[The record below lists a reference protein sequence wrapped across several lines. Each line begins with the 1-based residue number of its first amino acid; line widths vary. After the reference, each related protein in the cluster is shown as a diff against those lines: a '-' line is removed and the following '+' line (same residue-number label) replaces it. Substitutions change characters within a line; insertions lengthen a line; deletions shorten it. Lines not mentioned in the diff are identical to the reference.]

1 MNPRKRFFTLPWR
14 SRASIASDVDTELA
28 FHFDM
33 RIAELRARGSSDEA
47 ARRQASTE
55 FGDLEFTRAYCRRE
69 DEDAARDER
78 RADRLTEW
86 RQDLS
91 YAVRTLLRS
100 PGFAAAS
107 LLTLAIAIGANTAV
121 FAVSRAV
128 LLQPLPYADADRLYQ
143 INTIWPSRAD
153 SRNQLSPA
161 DFADF
166 QKEQT
171 SFTDLGAVVATGT
184 TMIWQ
189 SASGDPKSL
198 NAVEVGTNTFTVLGT
213 RALHGRTLLP
223 GDEVPGHDHDVVLSF
238 DTWQRDFGGDPDVTG
253 RSIVLSGTSYAIV
266 GVMPRGFTIDEAE
279 EIWLPYDQ
287 TGTLADVVRARKQHY
302 VRTIA
307 RLRPGISPAHALGD
321 LRTIA
326 ARLGQTY
333 PEADSGRTADMRP
346 LRDVLTG
353 DLRPSILLLQGA
365 AALVLLIACANLA
378 NLALSR
384 TMGRRRELATRAALG
399 ASRGRLVRQLV
410 TESVVVSVA
419 GGALG
424 VAIAVVGTRSLLA
437 LNPTALPSLFDAKVN
452 GGVLAFSLVVS
463 IITGVLF
470 GLLPALDASS
480 GNLHE
485 SLKEGSRGSSSG
497 RATGRARTTLVV
509 AQVAL
514 ALMLLA
520 GAGLLVRSFTQLTRV
535 TLGYDPAGV
544 VTADLRAAGPRYDD
558 SLQVTAFYDGV
569 IQQLSRTPGVIG
581 AAAMSDLPSRGSPGT
596 ALRIDGEQNDEA
608 RLRDLRYIS
617 VHGDFFKTMRIPII
631 AGRAYDDRDRPD
643 IPETTI
649 LNETAAKRY
658 FPKGDVLGRRI
669 KIGPDPSS
677 PWMTVIGIAGDIHS
691 DGLDV
696 PVEPTIYANHRHE
709 SWMRSMSLVMRTS
722 LGAANAEPLIRAA
735 VRARD
740 PSLAVTDVET
750 LNDVV
755 GQSLASRRFA
765 LGLAM
770 SFALIA
776 LVLAAVGIYGVLAYN
791 VANRTREFGVRIA
804 LGASS
809 RRVVSL
815 VVRQGIATS
824 LAGIVIGL
832 AGAAA
837 CARLLDRMLFG
848 VTPLD
853 ASTYA
858 VVVAVLL
865 VVAVVAC
872 AVPAWRATRV
882 DPLTSMR
889 AE

>member
-14 SRASIASDVDTELA
+14 SRASIASAVDTELA

-69 DEDAARDER
+69 DEYAARDER

-86 RQDLS
+86 RQDLA

-153 SRNQLSPA
+153 IRNQLSPA

-171 SFTDLGAVVATGT
+171 SFTDLGAVVAGGT
-184 TMIWQ
+184 SMIWQ

-198 NAVEVGTNTFTVLGT
+198 NALEVGTNTFTVLGT

-302 VRTIA
+302 VRAIG
-307 RLRPGISPAHALGD
+307 RLKPGISPAHALGD

-353 DLRPSILLLQGA
+353 DLRPSILLLQSA

-410 TESVVVSVA
+410 TESVVVSLA
-419 GGALG
+419 GGVLG
-424 VAIAVVGTRSLLA
+424 VAIAIVGTRSLLA

-470 GLLPALDASS
+470 GLLP
-480 GNLHE
+480 
-485 SLKEGSRGSSSG
+485 
-497 RATGRARTTLVV
+497 
-509 AQVAL
+509 
-514 ALMLLA
+514 
-520 GAGLLVRSFTQLTRV
+520 
-535 TLGYDPAGV
+535 
-544 VTADLRAAGPRYDD
+544 
-558 SLQVTAFYDGV
+558 
-569 IQQLSRTPGVIG
+569 
-581 AAAMSDLPSRGSPGT
+581 
-596 ALRIDGEQNDEA
+596 
-608 RLRDLRYIS
+608 
-617 VHGDFFKTMRIPII
+617 
-631 AGRAYDDRDRPD
+631 
-643 IPETTI
+643 
-649 LNETAAKRY
+649 
-658 FPKGDVLGRRI
+658 
-669 KIGPDPSS
+669 
-677 PWMTVIGIAGDIHS
+677 
-691 DGLDV
+691 
-696 PVEPTIYANHRHE
+696 
-709 SWMRSMSLVMRTS
+709 
-722 LGAANAEPLIRAA
+722 
-735 VRARD
+735 
-740 PSLAVTDVET
+740 
-750 LNDVV
+750 
-755 GQSLASRRFA
+755 
-765 LGLAM
+765 
-770 SFALIA
+770 
-776 LVLAAVGIYGVLAYN
+776 
-791 VANRTREFGVRIA
+791 
-804 LGASS
+804 
-809 RRVVSL
+809 
-815 VVRQGIATS
+815 
-824 LAGIVIGL
+824 
-832 AGAAA
+832 
-837 CARLLDRMLFG
+837 
-848 VTPLD
+848 
-853 ASTYA
+853 
-858 VVVAVLL
+858 
-865 VVAVVAC
+865 
-872 AVPAWRATRV
+872 
-882 DPLTSMR
+882 
-889 AE
+889 

>member
-1 MNPRKRFFTLPWR
+1 MTTGKRIFTLPWR
-14 SRASIASDVDTELA
+14 SRTTIAHDVDAELS

-33 RIAELRARGSSDEA
+33 RIAELRARGLSEGDARQQA
-47 ARRQASTE
+47 AAE
-55 FGDLEFTRAYCRRE
+55 FGDLEFTRSYCRRE
-69 DEDAARDER
+69 DEHAVHDQRWT
-78 RADRLTEW
+78 DRLTEW
-86 RQDLS
+86 RQDLV
-91 YAVRTLLRS
+91 YAVRTLRRS
-100 PGFAAAS
+100 PGFALAS
-107 LLTLAIAIGANTAV
+107 LITLAIAIGANTAV

-143 INTIWPSRAD
+143 INTIWPNQPN

-166 QKEQT
+166 QRTQT
-171 SFTDLGAVVATGT
+171 SFTDLGAVVPETA
-184 TMIWQ
+184 MIWRP
-189 SASGDPKSL
+189 ASGDPKSL
-198 NAVEVGTNTFTVLGT
+198 DALDVSSNTFAVLGT
-213 RALHGRTLLP
+213 RALYGRTLLP
-223 GDEVPGHDHDVVLSF
+223 GDEIPGHDHRVVLSF
-238 DTWQRDFGGDPDVTG
+238 DTWQRDFGGDVAVTG
-253 RSIVLSGTSYAIV
+253 RSIILSGASYDVV
-266 GVMPRGFTIDEAE
+266 GVMPRGFTIDERE

-302 VRTIA
+302 VRTIG
-307 RLRPGISPAHALGD
+307 RLKTGITPAHGLAD

-326 ARLGQTY
+326 ARLAAAY
-333 PEADSGRTADMRP
+333 PEADSGRTAEMRS
-346 LRDVLTG
+346 LHDVLTG
-353 DLRPSILLLQGA
+353 DLRPALLLLQGA

-410 TESVVVSVA
+410 TESVVVSIA
-419 GGALG
+419 GGILG
-424 VAIAVVGTRSLLA
+424 VGLAVVGTRSLLA
-437 LNPTALPSLFDAKVN
+437 LNPTTLPSLFDANVN
-452 GGVLAFSLVVS
+452 GGVLAFSLAVS
-463 IITGVLF
+463 LITGVLF
-470 GLLPALDASS
+470 GLLPALDASG
-480 GNLHE
+480 GNLHD
-485 SLKEGSRGSSSG
+485 SLKEGGRGSSGG
-497 RATGRARTTLVV
+497 RASGRARTVLVV

-520 GAGLLVRSFTQLTRV
+520 GAGLLVRSFAQLTRV
-535 TLGYDPAGV
+535 TLGYDPNGI
-544 VTADLRAAGPRYDD
+544 VTADLRAAGDRYND

-569 IQQLSRTPGVIG
+569 IQQLSRMPGVTAV
-581 AAAMSDLPSRGSPGT
+581 AAVSDVPTRGSSGT
-596 ALRIDGEQNDEA
+596 ALRIDGQENDEA
-608 RLRDLRYIS
+608 RLQDLRYIS
-617 VHGDFFKTMRIPII
+617 VHGDFFKTMRIPIV
-631 AGRAYDDRDRPD
+631 AGRAYDTSDRPD
-643 IPETTI
+643 IPETAI

-658 FPKGDVLGRRI
+658 FPKGDVLGHRI
-669 KIGPDPSS
+669 RIGPDPNA
-677 PWMTVIGIAGDIHS
+677 PWMTVIGIAGDIHT

-709 SWMRSMSLVMRTS
+709 AWMRSMSLVMRTS
-722 LGAANAEPLIRAA
+722 LSAANAGPLIRAA
-735 VRARD
+735 VRAED
-740 PSLAVTDVET
+740 PTLAVNNVET
-750 LNDVV
+750 LNDVL

-776 LVLAAVGIYGVLAYN
+776 LVLAALGIYGVLAYN
-791 VANRTREFGVRIA
+791 VAARTREFGVRIA

-809 RRVVSL
+809 RGVVSL
-815 VVRQGIATS
+815 VVQQGVSAS

-832 AGAAA
+832 AGAALG
-837 CARLLDRMLFG
+837 ARLLNGMLFG

-853 ASTYA
+853 ASTYVI
-858 VVVAVLL
+858 VVTVLL